1 MRLSRFGGKEIIN
14 LSDGTKLGLLEDADL
29 LIDENTGKIEAFLI
43 NSGRR
48 LSFRS
53 SEKSVLKIPWENIK
67 KIGSDI
73 IVVEFNKNSRY
84 NS

>member
-43 NSGRR
+43 NSGGK
-48 LSFRS
+48 LSFRAA
-53 SEKSVLKIPWENIK
+53 EKSNIRIPWENIR

>member
-43 NSGRR
+43 NSGSKF
-48 LSFRS
+48 SFRA
-53 SEKSVLKIPWENIK
+53 SERSAFKIPWENIK